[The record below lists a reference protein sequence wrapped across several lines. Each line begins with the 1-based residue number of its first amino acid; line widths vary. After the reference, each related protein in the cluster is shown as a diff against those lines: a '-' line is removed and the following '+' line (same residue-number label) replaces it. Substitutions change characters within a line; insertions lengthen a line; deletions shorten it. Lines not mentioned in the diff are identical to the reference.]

1 MKEYPVAIITGAS
14 RGIGKACAIGLS
26 QKGYRTVLVA
36 RTAAKLR
43 EAANEIQKQQPKDDD
58 LTPVVYPLDVT
69 DFLKVQQFVQEI
81 MDKLKRIDLLI
92 NNAGITIQG
101 TLDISIS
108 DFDHL
113 YHSNL
118 RAPFSLLK
126 AVVPIMKKQK
136 GGHIFNIAS
145 RSGKI
150 GLSGKGGYVSTK
162 FGLVGL
168 GESLYRELAEEGIKV
183 TSICPSWV
191 NTDMAQQAGAPL
203 AREEMIQPE
212 DIMKTIQWV
221 LDLSSN
227 TCVKEVV
234 IECRKSIV

>member
-36 RTAAKLR
+36 RTAAKLQ

-58 LTPVVYPLDVT
+58 RNPVVYPLDVT
-69 DFLKVQQFVQEI
+69 DYLKVQQFVQEI

-150 GLSGKGGYVSTK
+150 GFSGKGGYVSTK

-168 GESLYRELAEEGIKV
+168 SESLYRELAEEGIKV

-203 AREEMIQPE
+203 SREEMIQPE

-234 IECRKSIV
+234 IECRKSIA